1 MEETDAVRKGQVII
15 PHGFG
20 LNYNGK
26 IHGINVNLLTKNTD
40 RDPLA
45 GTPYHRYI
53 PCRVEECN

>member
-26 IHGINVNLLTKNTD
+26 IRLNAD
-40 RDPLA
+40 
-45 GTPYHRYI
+45 
-53 PCRVEECN
+53 